1 MDKTEYTF
9 RDVDRAVLKI
19 FQFLQD
25 RCQTEEGL
33 SEDGEKVFQILE
45 GFLSSDRAEPLDDGL
60 CQQNSPHS
68 SQFEFTIEEGLLT
81 PERLFHA
88 KTAEKGRKVE

>member
-9 RDVDRAVLKI
+9 RDVDRAILKI

-25 RCQTEEGL
+25 RRQTEEGL

-45 GFLSSDRAEPLDDGL
+45 GFLTSDRIEPLDDGL
-60 CQQNSPHS
+60 CQQSSPHS
-68 SQFEFTIEEGLLT
+68 SQFEFTIEEDLLA
-81 PERLFHA
+81 PEKLFHT
-88 KTAEKGRKVE
+88 KTVEKGRKVE

>member
-9 RDVDRAVLKI
+9 RDVDRAILKI

-25 RCQTEEGL
+25 RRQTEEGL

-45 GFLSSDRAEPLDDGL
+45 GFLTSDEIEPLDDGL
-60 CQQNSPHS
+60 CQQSSPHS
-68 SQFEFTIEEGLLT
+68 SQFEFTIEEDLLT
-81 PERLFHA
+81 PEKLFHT
-88 KTAEKGRKVE
+88 KTVEKGRKVE